1 MIFETD
7 AVRRFN
13 PKHYTLNSFPGVMIA
28 WNKGKGEGWLREIN
42 CTGAEAEVGGFNER
56 MVYW

>member
-1 MIFETD
+1 
-7 AVRRFN
+7 
-13 PKHYTLNSFPGVMIA
+13 MIA